1 MIAFQCTCHHRFEV
15 PDDQAG
21 ADLQCP
27 RCGRLNTVPTAND
40 LGLLNEDGTYKVDG
54 PVGPEQQ
61 NPEVAEELARIYR
74 HSRLDEFG
82 NEIDLRSHSTPL
94 DYERVG
100 VDPMDMKPEGRDRL
114 PPPKYDPET
123 GELIRPMEI
132 RKDPNANVRAAL
144 PAIKPNRRRVAVE
157 RLDRVGAAWVF
168 ASLFKPANL
177 VVLSLVV
184 AAHVFYFIT
193 VMSGAFLWLTWPLA
207 LFVAMAMVAHFG
219 NVIDETG
226 PSSQDELPRPL
237 RNVSW
242 SDDLWGPFWAY
253 CLMAI
258 VCYGPAYLVWR
269 QTNFPVPGAQLT
281 LTGILVAGGTF
292 IAPAVLL
299 ITQTSG
305 SWINLWPPR
314 VFRTIGVLWR
324 IYPLLMLLYIIS
336 VPVYL
341 FGLWHWTIAARAVT
355 LYFLADVARIAPPSV
370 PGVLDWLIIL
380 ACTFGGIFTMH
391 YFSWVLG
398 HVYRVYHR
406 QMPWAY
412 QGPLRDGEGEP
423 RGFAVVP
430 KPRRAKSTAAP
441 TTAIPMSEPP
451 KSQY

>member
-1 MIAFQCTCHHRFEV
+1 MITFQCTCRHRFEV
-15 PDDQAG
+15 ADDQAG
-21 ADLQCP
+21 VDLQCP
-27 RCGRLNTVPTAND
+27 QCGRLNTVPTANE
-40 LGLLNEDGTYKVDG
+40 LGLLADDGTYKVDG
-54 PVGPEQQ
+54 PGGPEQE
-61 NPEVAEELARIYR
+61 NPELAAELGRIYR

-100 VDPMDMKPEGRDRL
+100 VDPMDMKPEGREKP

-132 RKDPNANVRAAL
+132 RKDPMANVRAAL
-144 PAIKPNRRRVAVE
+144 PAVKPNRRRVAVE
-157 RLDRVGAAWVF
+157 KLERVAPGLIFVK
-168 ASLFKPANL
+168 LFKPANL
-177 VVLSLVV
+177 VVLALLVAV
-184 AAHVFYFIT
+184 HVFYFIT

-207 LFVAMAMVAHFG
+207 LFVAMALIAHFG
-219 NVIDETG
+219 NVTDETG

-242 SDDLWGPFWAY
+242 SDDIWGPFWGY
-253 CLMAI
+253 CLMAV

-269 QTNFPVPGAQLT
+269 QTNFPIAGAQLT

-305 SWINLWPPR
+305 SWVNLWPPR
-314 VFRTIGVLWR
+314 VFKTIGLLWR
-324 IYPLLMLLYIIS
+324 IYPLLVLLYIVS

-341 FGLWHWTIAARAVT
+341 FGLWHFSGAAHAVT
-355 LYFLADVARIAPPSV
+355 LYFLADVAHMQRTTL
-370 PGVLDWLIIL
+370 PGMLDWLIIL
-380 ACTFGGIFTMH
+380 GCTFGGIWTMH

-398 HVYRVYHR
+398 YVYRVYHR

-412 QGPLRDGEGEP
+412 QGPLRENEGEP

-430 KPRRAKSTAAP
+430 KARRAKSNPAT
-441 TTAIPMSEPP
+441 TTAISISDPP
-451 KSQY
+451 KPQI